1 MRKIR
6 LARVITRLNI
16 GGPATHVVQLATKL
30 PESEFETLLIT
41 GREGQH
47 EASMVY
53 LARRAGLSPLVIPEL
68 SPDIGLRDGI
78 ALVKLVQE
86 FRHWHPDIV
95 HTHTAKAG
103 TLGRLAARLAGV
115 PAVVHTFHGHV
126 LRGYFPRPLEELFRT
141 IERGMALL
149 TDRIVTLSPS
159 LRADLIE
166 MRIAPSSKIEVIP
179 LGMDFSGLVGPG
191 GPRGY
196 LRQELG
202 IENLHPIIGTVG
214 RLVSIKNQALF
225 LRAARSMVDSGS
237 QANFVIVGDGEL
249 RPSLES
255 QARDLDLAG
264 RVHFL
269 GWREEMSPIYRGLD
283 IFALTSNNEGTPL
296 SLLEAM
302 AAGLPVVATS
312 VGGVPDVVTDGVNG
326 LLVPPGD
333 GEAMTES
340 WRRILRDPARS
351 QRMGERARQDV
362 IGRFGL
368 ERMLEKMRAL
378 YKSIAEERIE
388 AH

>member
-78 ALVKLVQE
+78 ALVRLVQE

-179 LGMDFSGLVGPG
+179 LGIDFSGLVGPG

-196 LRQELG
+196 LRQELA

-269 GWREEMSPIYRGLD
+269 GWREEMSPIYKGLD

-378 YKSIAEERIE
+378 YKSIAEERIG
-388 AH
+388 AR

>member
-1 MRKIR
+1 M
-6 LARVITRLNI
+6 ARVITRLNI
-16 GGPATHVVQLATKL
+16 GGPATHVVQLASRL
-30 PESEFETLLIT
+30 PPSEFETLLIT
-41 GREGQH
+41 GREGPG
-47 EASMVY
+47 EASMLY
-53 LARRAGLSPLVIPEL
+53 LAQRAGLSPLVIPEL

-78 ALVKLVQE
+78 ALVKLVRE
-86 FRHWHPDIV
+86 FQRWHPDIV

-126 LRGYFPRPLEELFRT
+126 LRGYFPRPLEDLFRT

-214 RLVSIKNQALF
+214 RLVSIKNHAMF

-249 RPSLES
+249 RQSLEA
-255 QARDLDLAG
+255 QARGLDLTA
-264 RVHFL
+264 RVYFL
-269 GWREEMSPIYRGLD
+269 GWREEMSPIYGDLD

-302 AAGLPVVATS
+302 AAALPVVATS
-312 VGGVPDVVTDGVNG
+312 VGGVPDVVTDQVNG
-326 LLVPPGD
+326 LLVRPGD
-333 GEAMTES
+333 GEAMAES
-340 WRRILRDPARS
+340 WRRILKDPARS
-351 QRMGERARQDV
+351 QRMGARARQDV

-378 YKSIAEERIE
+378 YRSIAEERIE